1 MMETIF
7 ALCTAPGKAGV
18 AVVRVSGPL
27 AWDACIK
34 LCGPVPEPRKL
45 SLRVI
50 RDHRGK
56 PLDEAL
62 VVCFEQEKSFTG
74 ENICEF
80 QLHGSTAVVAAVL
93 FELGNCTGLK
103 IAEAGEFTRQALEN
117 GRLDLAQVEGLA
129 DLIEAETEVQRQ
141 QAQRVLAGS
150 IGQLAKTWR
159 VDLIKA
165 AALIEATI
173 DFVDEDVP
181 VDVVPEVV
189 ALVQKTLTALKSEV
203 AGVTIAE
210 RLREGFEVAIVGP
223 PNVGKSTLLNALAGR
238 DAAITSEYAGTTRD
252 VVEVRMDIDGLP
264 VVIIDTAGIRDTS
277 EPIEQIGISRAKQR
291 ASLADMRIFLGADAK
306 NLGIEKRKGD
316 LSIKPKA
323 DFAKLDHDAVSG
335 LTGLGVERLMA
346 RVAAELKERY
356 SAVGC
361 LSRDRHK
368 VAGQLGIQHLS
379 VVLELVSTD
388 EFGPDIAAEEIRS
401 AIIALQRLVGSIDVE
416 DVLDDIFSSFCIGK

>member
-1 MMETIF
+1 MMETIY

-18 AVVRVSGPL
+18 AIVRVSGPL
-27 AWDACIK
+27 AWDACIE
-34 LCGPVPEPRKL
+34 LCGSVTEPRKL
-45 SLRVI
+45 CLRTI
-50 RDHRGK
+50 RDRRGK
-56 PLDEAL
+56 ALDEAL

-93 FELGNCTGLK
+93 CELGNCTGFK

-150 IGQLAKTWR
+150 IGLSAKTWR
-159 VDLIKA
+159 VNLIKA
-165 AALIEATI
+165 AALLEATI

-189 ALVQKTLTALKSEV
+189 TLVQKTLTALKSEV

-264 VVIIDTAGIRDTS
+264 VVMIDTAGIRDTS

-291 ASLADMRIFLGADAK
+291 ASLADMRIFLGADAGS
-306 NLGIEKRKGD
+306 LGIENRKGD
-316 LSIKPKA
+316 LSIQAKA
-323 DFAKLDHDAVSG
+323 DLGSFGQDGVSG
-335 LTGLGVERLMA
+335 LTGLGVEQLME
-346 RVAAELKERY
+346 RVAAELRERY

-368 VAGQLGIQHLS
+368 VAAQFGIQHLS
-379 VVLELVSTD
+379 AVLELVSA
-388 EFGPDIAAEEIRS
+388 EQFEPDIAAEEIRA

>member
-1 MMETIF
+1 METIF

-165 AALIEATI
+165 AALLEATI

-189 ALVQKTLTALKSEV
+189 TLVQKTLTALKSEV

>member
-1 MMETIF
+1 METIF
-7 ALCTAPGKAGV
+7 ALCTAPGKASV
-18 AVVRVSGPL
+18 AVVRISGPL
-27 AWDACIK
+27 AWDECIK
-34 LCGPVPEPRKL
+34 LCGPLPEPRKL

-50 RDHRGK
+50 RDHRGE

-93 FELGNCTGLK
+93 CELGKCSGLK

-159 VDLIKA
+159 VDLIKS
-165 AALIEATI
+165 AALLEATI

-181 VDVVPEVV
+181 IDVVPEVV
-189 ALVQKTLTALKSEV
+189 TLVQKTLTALKAEV
-203 AGVTIAE
+203 AGVSIAE

-238 DAAITSEYAGTTRD
+238 DVAITSEYPGTTRD
-252 VVEVRMDIDGLP
+252 VVEVRMDIGGLP
-264 VVIIDTAGIRDTS
+264 VVIIDTAGIRSTS
-277 EPIEQIGISRAKQR
+277 EPIEQIGISRAQQR
-291 ASLADMRIFLGADAK
+291 ASAADLRIFLGTDAK

-316 LSIKPKA
+316 LSIHPKA
-323 DFAKLDHDAVSG
+323 DLASCCQDSVSG
-335 LTGLGVERLMA
+335 LTGLGVDRLMS
-346 RVAAELKERY
+346 RVAAELTERY
-356 SAVGC
+356 STVGC
-361 LSRDRHK
+361 LSRDRHR
-368 VAGQLGIQHLS
+368 VAGQLGIKHLS

-388 EFGPDIAAEEIRS
+388 QFEPDIAAQEIRW
-401 AIIALQRLVGSIDVE
+401 AITALQRLVGSIDVE

>member
-1 MMETIF
+1 METIF

-34 LCGPVPEPRKL
+34 LCGPLPEPRKL

-80 QLHGSTAVVAAVL
+80 QLHGSIAVVGAVL
-93 FELGNCTGLK
+93 CELGNCTGLK

-150 IGQLAKTWR
+150 VGQLAKTWR

-165 AALIEATI
+165 AALLEATI

-181 VDVVPEVV
+181 FDVVPEVV
-189 ALVQKTLTALKSEV
+189 TLIQKTLTALKFEV
-203 AGVTIAE
+203 AGVSTAE

-223 PNVGKSTLLNALAGR
+223 PNVGKSTLLNALSGR

-264 VVIIDTAGIRDTS
+264 VVIIDTAGIRSTT
-277 EPIEQIGISRAKQR
+277 EPIERIGISRARQR
-291 ASLADMRIFLGADAK
+291 ASVADLRIFLGADAK

-316 LSIKPKA
+316 LSIQPKA
-323 DFAKLDHDAVSG
+323 DLGSCGDEDAVSG

-346 RVAAELKERY
+346 RVVAELRDRY

-368 VAGQLGIQHLS
+368 VAGELGVKHLS

-388 EFGPDIAAEEIRS
+388 QFEPDIAAQEIRW
-401 AIIALQRLVGSIDVE
+401 AITALQRLVGSIDVE

>member
-7 ALCTAPGKAGV
+7 ALCTAPGKASV
-18 AVVRVSGPL
+18 AVVRISGPL
-27 AWDACIK
+27 AWDECIK
-34 LCGPVPEPRKL
+34 LCGPLPEPRKL

-50 RDHRGK
+50 RDHRGE

-93 FELGNCTGLK
+93 CELGKCSGLK

-159 VDLIKA
+159 VDLIKS
-165 AALIEATI
+165 AALLEATI

-181 VDVVPEVV
+181 IDVVPEVV
-189 ALVQKTLTALKSEV
+189 TLVQKTLTALKAEV
-203 AGVTIAE
+203 AGVSIAE

-223 PNVGKSTLLNALAGR
+223 PNVGKSTLINALAGR
-238 DAAITSEYAGTTRD
+238 DVAITSEYPGTTRD
-252 VVEVRMDIDGLP
+252 VVEVRMDIGGLP
-264 VVIIDTAGIRDTS
+264 VVIIDTAGIRSTS
-277 EPIEQIGISRAKQR
+277 EPIEQIGISRAQQR
-291 ASLADMRIFLGADAK
+291 ASAADLRIFLGTDAK

-316 LSIKPKA
+316 LSIHPKA
-323 DFAKLDHDAVSG
+323 DLASCCQDSVSG
-335 LTGLGVERLMA
+335 LTGLGVDRLMS
-346 RVAAELKERY
+346 RVAAEL
-356 SAVGC
+356 
-361 LSRDRHK
+361 
-368 VAGQLGIQHLS
+368 
-379 VVLELVSTD
+379 T
-388 EFGPDIAAEEIRS
+388 
-401 AIIALQRLVGSIDVE
+401 
-416 DVLDDIFSSFCIGK
+416 

>member
-165 AALIEATI
+165 AALLEATI

-323 DFAKLDHDAVSG
+323 DFANWDHDAVSG
-335 LTGLGVERLMA
+335 LTGLGVERLVA
-346 RVAAELKERY
+346 RVAAELRERY

>member
-1 MMETIF
+1 METIF

-34 LCGPVPEPRKL
+34 LCGSVSEPRKL

-103 IAEAGEFTRQALEN
+103 TAEAGEFTRQALEN

-165 AALIEATI
+165 AALLEATI

-189 ALVQKTLTALKSEV
+189 TLVQKTLTALKSEV

-335 LTGLGVERLMA
+335 LTGLGVERLVA

-368 VAGQLGIQHLS
+368 LAGQLGIQHLS

-388 EFGPDIAAEEIRS
+388 QFEPDIAAEEIRS

>member
-1 MMETIF
+1 MMETIY

-18 AVVRVSGPL
+18 AIVRVSGPL
-27 AWDACIK
+27 AWDACIE
-34 LCGPVPEPRKL
+34 LCGSVPEPRKL
-45 SLRVI
+45 CLRTI
-50 RDHRGK
+50 RDRRGK
-56 PLDEAL
+56 ALDEAL

-80 QLHGSTAVVAAVL
+80 QLHGSTAVAAAVL
-93 FELGNCTGLK
+93 CELGNCTGLK

-150 IGQLAKTWR
+150 IGLSAKTWR
-159 VDLIKA
+159 VNLIKA
-165 AALIEATI
+165 AALLEATI

-189 ALVQKTLTALKSEV
+189 TLVQKTLTALKSEV

-264 VVIIDTAGIRDTS
+264 VVMIDTAGIRDTS

-291 ASLADMRIFLGADAK
+291 ASLADMRIFLGADAES
-306 NLGIEKRKGD
+306 LGIENRKGD
-316 LSIKPKA
+316 LSIQSKA
-323 DFAKLDHDAVSG
+323 DLGSFGQDGVSG
-335 LTGLGVERLMA
+335 LTGLGVEQLME
-346 RVAAELKERY
+346 RVAAELRERY

-368 VAGQLGIQHLS
+368 VAAQFGIQHLS
-379 VVLELVSTD
+379 AVLELVST
-388 EFGPDIAAEEIRS
+388 EQFEPDIAAEEIRA

-416 DVLDDIFSSFCIGK
+416 DLLDDIFSSFCIGK

>member
-1 MMETIF
+1 MMETIY

-18 AVVRVSGPL
+18 AIVRVSGPL
-27 AWDACIK
+27 AWDACIE
-34 LCGPVPEPRKL
+34 LCGSVPEPRKL
-45 SLRVI
+45 CLRAI
-50 RDHRGK
+50 RDRRGNA
-56 PLDEAL
+56 LDEAL

-80 QLHGSTAVVAAVL
+80 QLHGSAAVVAAVL
-93 FELGNCTGLK
+93 CELGNCTGLK

-150 IGQLAKTWR
+150 IGLSAKTWR

-165 AALIEATI
+165 AALLEATI

-189 ALVQKTLTALKSEV
+189 TLVQKTLTALKSEV

-210 RLREGFEVAIVGP
+210 RLRDGFEVAIVGP

-264 VVIIDTAGIRDTS
+264 VVVIDTAGIRDTS

-291 ASLADMRIFLGADAK
+291 ASLADMRIFLGADAES
-306 NLGIEKRKGD
+306 LGIENRKGD
-316 LSIKPKA
+316 LSIQSKA
-323 DFAKLDHDAVSG
+323 DLASFGQDGVSG
-335 LTGLGVERLMA
+335 LTGLGVEQLME
-346 RVAAELKERY
+346 RMAAELRERY

-368 VAGQLGIQHLS
+368 VAAQLGIQHLS
-379 VVLELVSTD
+379 AVLELVST
-388 EFGPDIAAEEIRS
+388 EQFEPDIAAEEIRS

>member
-34 LCGPVPEPRKL
+34 LCGSVPEPRKL
-45 SLRVI
+45 SLRAI

-56 PLDEAL
+56 SLDEAL
-62 VVCFEQEKSFTG
+62 VVCFEREKSFTG
-74 ENICEF
+74 EDVCEF

-93 FELGNCTGLK
+93 SELGNCTGLK

-117 GRLDLAQVEGLA
+117 GRVDLAQVEGLA

-165 AALIEATI
+165 AALLEATI

-189 ALVQKTLTALKSEV
+189 TLVQKTLTALKSEV
-203 AGVTIAE
+203 GGVTIAE

-264 VVIIDTAGIRDTS
+264 VVIIDTAGIRDSS

-306 NLGIEKRKGD
+306 NLGIERRKGD
-316 LSIKPKA
+316 LNIRPKA
-323 DFAKLDHDAVSG
+323 DLSSCDQDAVSG

-346 RVAAELKERY
+346 RVAAELRERY

-368 VAGQLGIQHLS
+368 IAGQLGIQHLS
-379 VVLELVSTD
+379 LGLELVSTD
-388 EFGPDIAAEEIRS
+388 QFEPDIAAEEIRS

>member
-1 MMETIF
+1 METIF

-18 AVVRVSGPL
+18 AVVRVSGPF
-27 AWDACIK
+27 AWDACNK

-45 SLRVI
+45 SLRII
-50 RDHRGK
+50 RDHRGE

-74 ENICEF
+74 EKICEF
-80 QLHGSTAVVAAVL
+80 QLHGSAAVVAAVL
-93 FELGNCTGLK
+93 GELGNCTELK

-129 DLIEAETEVQRQ
+129 DLIDAETEVQRQ

-159 VDLIKA
+159 IDLIKA
-165 AALIEATI
+165 AALLEATI

-181 VDVVPEVV
+181 IDVVPEVV
-189 ALVQKTLTALKSEV
+189 TLIQKTLTALQFEV
-203 AGVTIAE
+203 AGVSTAE
-210 RLREGFEVAIVGP
+210 CLREGFEVAIVGP
-223 PNVGKSTLLNALAGR
+223 PNVGKSTLLNALSGR
-238 DAAITSEYAGTTRD
+238 EAAITSEYAGTTRD
-252 VVEVRMDIDGLP
+252 VVEVRMDINGLP
-264 VVIIDTAGIRDTS
+264 VVIIDTAGIRSTS
-277 EPIEQIGISRAKQR
+277 EPIEQIGISRSKER
-291 ASLADMRIFLGADAK
+291 ASVADLRIFLGADGK

-316 LSIKPKA
+316 LFVKPKA
-323 DFAKLDHDAVSG
+323 DLASYDSDAVSG
-335 LTGLGVERLMA
+335 LTGLGVDHLLA
-346 RVAAELKERY
+346 RVAAELRDRY

-388 EFGPDIAAEEIRS
+388 QFEPDIAAQEIRW
-401 AIIALQRLVGSIDVE
+401 AITALQRLVGSIDVE